1 MQEYMEKLK
10 KFCINFDY
18 FDQYDTIMK
27 KGYAGDK
34 SIHTLRKIARK
45 NAVYSEVHHIL
56 PKSLGGD
63 DSPENIVM
71 LEGKDHFICHWLLY
85 KMTKTSEMTFAFNQ
99 MKRYIKKAK
108 SDDVSEL
115 KMLYEDAREDISN
128 SLSKMAKLSHEN
140 KSPEQKAKESDMASK
155 RTKGSVV
162 VLFKDTGIMKK
173 IKKEEFNSE
182 IHDYPQRGTKKSEEC
197 KRIMKEKAQVEYRG
211 IPFNNPLT
219 GEIKYFKEGTQ
230 PEGWISGSGIQNVH
244 TKGTVFYHD
253 PITKE
258 CIRCPE
264 GTQPDGWISGRYKF
278 NNHFTG
284 KIITKHIITG
294 ETGDPTNP
302 KPLYVDIKSKGIYTY
317 TDLNGVRKATG
328 ASSRIISDLNFDWEY
343 FMSAMRD
350 PNRLI
355 THQTRSNGLNK
366 THKGQHIK
374 DVYSITFYPKESLT
388 QEICDKILSECEWIR

>member
-1 MQEYMEKLK
+1 MSSNNIYCLSEYHKQ
-10 KFCINFDY
+10 II
-18 FDQYDTIMK
+18 DTIRDIPVEIGNHYVYCYINPLTNDPFYIG
-27 KGYAGDK
+27 KGTGRRLMRHLRDAINGTEQYNNIKYAEIVRILDADSSPIIIKLIEEISDDSAKTIEMFLIK
-34 SIHTLRKIARK
+34 SIGRRSIGSGPLTNLTD
-45 NAVYSEVHHIL
+45 
-56 PKSLGGD
+56 GGD
-63 DSPENIVM
+63 
-71 LEGKDHFICHWLLY
+71 GLY
-85 KMTKTSEMTFAFNQ
+85 
-99 MKRYIKKAK
+99 
-108 SDDVSEL
+108 
-115 KMLYEDAREDISN
+115 
-128 SLSKMAKLSHEN
+128 
-140 KSPEQKAKESDMASK
+140 
-155 RTKGSVV
+155 
-162 VLFKDTGIMKK
+162 
-173 IKKEEFNSE
+173 
-182 IHDYPQRGTKKSEEC
+182 GTKRPDSFKQ
-197 KRIMKEKAQVEYRG
+197 RISYTSSIEHRG
-211 IPFNNPLT
+211 RPYHNPKT
-219 GEIKYFKEGTQ
+219 GEIKHFKDGEV
-230 PEGWISGSGIQNVH
+230 PEGFILGNGIQNVH

-264 GTQPDGWISGRYKF
+264 GTQPDGWISGRHKF